1 MLNDDIRH
9 KIFRIIEENP
19 EINQRV
25 LADMLGISLGKTNYC
40 IQALIEKGWLKVN
53 NFKNSK
59 NKFAYVYL
67 LTPSG
72 IEEKALLAVRY
83 LKRKIGEYE
92 DLKREI
98 EELSKEV
105 GDEFYPVNN

>member
-19 EINQRV
+19 EINQRM

-40 IQALIEKGWLKVN
+40 LQALIEKGWLKVN
-53 NFKNSK
+53 NFRNSN
-59 NKFAYVYL
+59 NKLAYAYL
-67 LTPSG
+67 LTPIG
-72 IEEKALLAVRY
+72 IEEKALLTVRY

-98 EELSKEV
+98 DVLSKEV
-105 GDEFYPVNN
+105 GEEFYPVKG

>member
-19 EINQRV
+19 EINQRM

-53 NFKNSK
+53 NFKNSN
-59 NKFAYVYL
+59 NKLAYVYL
-67 LTPSG
+67 LTPIG
-72 IEEKALLAVRY
+72 IEEKALLTVRY

-92 DLKREI
+92 ELKREI
-98 EELSKEV
+98 DELSREV
-105 GDEFYPVNN
+105 GEEFYPVKG

>member
-19 EINQRV
+19 EINQRM

-53 NFKNSK
+53 NFKNSN
-59 NKFAYVYL
+59 NKLAYAYL
-67 LTPSG
+67 LTPTG
-72 IEEKALLAVRY
+72 IEEKALLTVRY

-98 EELSKEV
+98 DVLSKEV
-105 GDEFYPVNN
+105 GDEFFQLKG

>member
-19 EINQRV
+19 EINQRM

-53 NFKNSK
+53 NFKNSNYK
-59 NKFAYVYL
+59 LAYAYL
-67 LTPSG
+67 LTPTG
-72 IEEKALLAVRY
+72 IEEKAVLTVSY

-92 DLKREI
+92 ELKKEI

-105 GDEFYPVNN
+105 REDLFPAKG

>member
-9 KIFRIIEENP
+9 KIFRIIQENP
-19 EINQRV
+19 EINQRM
-25 LADMLGISLGKTNYC
+25 LADKLGISLGKTNYC

-53 NFKNSK
+53 NFKNSN
-59 NKFAYVYL
+59 NKFAYAYL

-72 IEEKALLAVRY
+72 IEEKALLTVRY
-83 LKRKIGEYE
+83 LKRKIEEYE
-92 DLKREI
+92 ELKSEI

-105 GDEFYPVNN
+105 GDEFFPVNI

>member
-19 EINQRV
+19 EINQRM

-53 NFKNSK
+53 NFKNSNHK
-59 NKFAYVYL
+59 LAYVYL

-72 IEEKALLAVRY
+72 IEEKALLTVRY
-83 LKRKIGEYE
+83 LKRKIIEYE

-98 EELSKEV
+98 EELSREV
-105 GDEFYPVNN
+105 GDEIYPVKG

>member
-19 EINQRV
+19 EINQRI

-53 NFKNSK
+53 NFKNSN
-59 NKFAYVYL
+59 NKLAYVYL
-67 LTPSG
+67 LTPTG
-72 IEEKALLAVRY
+72 IEEKAFLTVRY

-92 DLKREI
+92 ELKREI

-105 GDEFYPVNN
+105 GEEFYPVKG

>member
-1 MLNDDIRH
+1 MLNDDIGH

-19 EINQRV
+19 EINQRM

-53 NFKNSK
+53 NFKNSN
-59 NKFAYVYL
+59 NKLAYVYL

-72 IEEKALLAVRY
+72 IEEKTMLTVSY

-92 DLKREI
+92 ELKKEI
-98 EELSKEV
+98 EELRKEIED
-105 GDEFYPVNN
+105 GILPIKR

>member
-19 EINQRV
+19 EINQSM

-53 NFKNSK
+53 NFKNSN
-59 NKFAYVYL
+59 NKLAYVYL
-67 LTPSG
+67 LTPIG
-72 IEEKALLAVRY
+72 IEEKALLTVRY

-92 DLKREI
+92 ELKREI

-105 GDEFYPVNN
+105 GDEFYPVKG